1 MAFWTSAGVEPKRN
15 FRFRVQFVSN
25 NSSGNSV
32 IDGILWWAKTVTTP
46 SFDVGE
52 TEHHYLGGK
61 YYFPGKVSWSEV
73 SLTLVDPI
81 SPDAVGIMNQI
92 LTNSGYMVP
101 NGVLTDDQF
110 HTISKNASIEA
121 GLQLIVI
128 EVLKADGQVV
138 EKWTLNQPFIKSAK
152 FGDLDYS
159 NEDLRTVDLT
169 IRYDWASCTF
179 PETHPDF
186 NEETTYFEAGTKPAA
201 GPDYTPD
208 NNGKNIPNDPN
219 FGS

>member
-15 FRFRVQFVSN
+15 FRFRVSFISQN
-25 NSSGNSV
+25 PSGNSV
-32 IDGILWWAKTVTTP
+32 IEGVLWWAKTVTTP

-73 SLTLVDPI
+73 SMTLVDPI

-92 LTNSGYMVP
+92 LKNSGYMIP
-101 NGVLTDDQF
+101 DSTQDNQF
-110 HTISKNASIEA
+110 HTISKNASIAA

-128 EVLKADGQVV
+128 EVLRADGAPV

-169 IRYDWASCTF
+169 IRYDWASCEF
-179 PETHPDF
+179 GEGADPDLV
-186 NEETTYFEAGTKPAA
+186 NSRYFLAGDTPADGA
-201 GPDYTPD
+201 DYSPDAT
-208 NNGKNIPNDPN
+208 GREIPNDPN
-219 FGS
+219 YGS